1 MGSNFG
7 NNQIAQENFIV
18 DIQLWVL
25 GNLRRHEDY
34 LDLDVSLTLMADALN
49 SKPALTQTENFIW

>member
-7 NNQIAQENFIV
+7 SNQIAQENFIV
-18 DIQLWVL
+18 DIQLWIL
-25 GNLRRHEDY
+25 ENLRHHEDY

-49 SKPALTQTENFIW
+49 IKPALTQTENFLW